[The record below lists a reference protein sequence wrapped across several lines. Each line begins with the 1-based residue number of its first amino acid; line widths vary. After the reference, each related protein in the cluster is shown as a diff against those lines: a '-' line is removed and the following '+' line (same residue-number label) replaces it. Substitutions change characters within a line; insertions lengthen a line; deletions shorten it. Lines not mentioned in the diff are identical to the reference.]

1 MEENLLVLEMN
12 LEYGLTIY
20 LEKMLKKYL
29 LVLVVLILHK
39 LLLKYSR

>member
-12 LEYGLTIY
+12 LEYGLIIY

>member
-1 MEENLLVLEMN
+1 MEENLLELEMN

-20 LEKMLKKYL
+20 FEKMLKKYL